1 MKHVLLFNSPISFT
15 NRVDFSGK
23 SFMKILSI
31 QSPPVSRVYLVSEPG
46 ENHPYY

>member
-23 SFMKILSI
+23 SFPEIVFL
-31 QSPPVSRVYLVSEPG
+31 QSSQVLRVYLVSEPG
-46 ENHPYY
+46 ENHPDY